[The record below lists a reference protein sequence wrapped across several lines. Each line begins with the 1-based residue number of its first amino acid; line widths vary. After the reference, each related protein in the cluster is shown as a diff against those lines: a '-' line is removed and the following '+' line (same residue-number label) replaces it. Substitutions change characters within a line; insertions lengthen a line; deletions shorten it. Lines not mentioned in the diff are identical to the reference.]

1 MSSSVFAT
9 YAQLLKALAH
19 PERLE
24 IIYLLQDRELC
35 VGEIYSMLDLPQA
48 KVSQQLMILRQH
60 HLVSS
65 HKVGKSICYKLS
77 HPNIFKACT
86 LLRDFLIAT
95 HGADAEVGKLK
106 HDLDQVLA
114 TNTDPV
120 CGMQVASRHAHHQTY
135 HQGKYYYFCASGC
148 LKKFQAEPAAYLP
161 TKEA

>member
-1 MSSSVFAT
+1 MSSSVFDT

-60 HLVSS
+60 HIVSS
-65 HKVGKSICYKLS
+65 HKVGKSICYKLTHS
-77 HPNIFKACT
+77 NIFKACT
-86 LLRDFLIAT
+86 LLRDFLIAS
-95 HGADAEVGKLK
+95 HDDNEELRKLK
-106 HDLDQVLA
+106 HDLDQVLGGSV
-114 TNTDPV
+114 DPV
-120 CGMQVASRHAHHQTY
+120 CGMTVASRHAHHHAY

-148 LKKFQAEPAAYLP
+148 LKKFQAAPEVYIE
-161 TKEA
+161 TKD